1 MSKEKSKLEL
11 LGELFSNVS
20 GKDII
25 ISGEIENFNPIKEEL
40 EKFKSSASYGS
51 FNNDKQKGSTKFSV
65 FYNGNTFHFIDNI
78 ELQNIYKN

>member
-25 ISGEIENFNPIKEEL
+25 ISGDIENFNPIKEEL
-40 EKFKSSASYGS
+40 EKFKSSSSYGS

-65 FYNGNTFHFIDNI
+65 FHKGNTFHFIDNI